1 MDKKER
7 KEVEMRAKD
16 RLNEIVKMLNKDGR
30 VHVKDLS
37 LKFDVTEDLIRK
49 DLKKLEEEDLIDRI
63 YGGAERKSKKFDASN
78 IKYRMNLH
86 KEKKEILAQ
95 KALSTLE
102 NGDTIFLD
110 TSSTCATLA
119 MGLVKSSLEL
129 TVITNMLEIVRILED
144 NNNIRII
151 LLGGLYD
158 RQIGGFVGH
167 EVIEE
172 IKTYYVDKAFIS
184 CMSVALEKGVLL
196 SSTKDIGLTKKA
208 MLDHSRK
215 AICMI
220 ESRKLNYNGLLK
232 FYDLKDLD
240 LIILDRKLD
249 NDEKSLLT
257 NAGVSYL

>member
-1 MDKKER
+1 
-7 KEVEMRAKD
+7 MRAKD
-16 RLNEIVKMLNKDGR
+16 RLNEIVKMLNKHGR

-86 KEKKEILAQ
+86 KEKKEFLAN
-95 KALSTLE
+95 KAMKTIE

-119 MGLVKSSLEL
+119 MELLKSTLEV

-144 NNNIRII
+144 NNHIRII

-172 IKTYYVDKAFIS
+172 IKTYYVDKAFVS
-184 CMSVALEKGVLL
+184 CMSVDLEKGVLL

-220 ESRKLNYNGLLK
+220 ESRKLNYLGLLK
-232 FYDLKDLD
+232 FYELKDLD
-240 LIILDRKLD
+240 LIILDREAKKE
-249 NDEKSLLT
+249 EKVFLV
-257 NAGVSYL
+257 NAGVNFL